1 MASCASCGS
10 CGGTDLMDDARSG
23 DTVCTTCGLVTGRE
37 NSLQV
42 SYDYSGEIAVSPA
55 VSITIVRVVRA
66 LELEPASDWI
76 EFVHQ
81 QANTNSSAK
90 PRRMTQRRV
99 CEILL
104 REDGHLYE
112 RIRALGFEKIRR
124 PQQSSTEQGQGQQG
138 STTNNTAIIRDDYGH
153 WIRRSGLCETRDEIR
168 ALNLA
173 CQQTVDRV
181 PELRFVLPPL
191 FVVAVYANMVS
202 ADKQTLACIVSD
214 TQTHP
219 QSVKRIM
226 KKIKT

>member
-1 MASCASCGS
+1 MACASCG
-10 CGGTDLMDDARSG
+10 GTELMDDACSG

-37 NSLQV
+37 NSLRV
-42 SYDYSGEIAVSPA
+42 SYDYSGEKTTSSSVST
-55 VSITIVRVVRA
+55 TIVHVVLA

-81 QANTNSSAK
+81 QSEKIK
-90 PRRMTQRRV
+90 PLRITRRRV

-112 RIRALGFEKIRR
+112 RMRALGFEKIRR
-124 PQQSSTEQGQGQQG
+124 PEQSSTEAEQGQL
-138 STTNNTAIIRDDYGH
+138 RDDYGH
-153 WIRRSGLCETRDEIR
+153 WIRRSGLCETRDQIR
-168 ALNLA
+168 ALDLA

-202 ADKQTLACIVSD
+202 PDKETLARIVSN
-214 TQTHP
+214 TQVHP

>member
-112 RIRALGFEKIRR
+112 RMRALGFEKIRR
-124 PQQSSTEQGQGQQG
+124 PQQSSTEAEQGQL
-138 STTNNTAIIRDDYGH
+138 RDDYGH
-153 WIRRSGLCETRDEIR
+153 WIRRSGLCETRDQIR
-168 ALNLA
+168 ALDLA
-173 CQQTVDRV
+173 CQQTLDRV

-202 ADKQTLACIVSD
+202 PDKETLARIVSN
-214 TQTHP
+214 TQVHP

>member
-1 MASCASCGS
+1 
-10 CGGTDLMDDARSG
+10 
-23 DTVCTTCGLVTGRE
+23 
-37 NSLQV
+37 
-42 SYDYSGEIAVSPA
+42 
-55 VSITIVRVVRA
+55 
-66 LELEPASDWI
+66 
-76 EFVHQ
+76 
-81 QANTNSSAK
+81 
-90 PRRMTQRRV
+90 MTQRRV

-104 REDGHLYE
+104 REDGNLYE
-112 RIRALGFEKIRR
+112 RMRALGFEKIRR
-124 PQQSSTEQGQGQQG
+124 PQQSSTIITAEGQGQGQQMF
-138 STTNNTAIIRDDYGH
+138 IRDDYGH
-153 WIRRSGLCETRDEIR
+153 WVRRSGLCETRDEIR

-202 ADKQTLACIVSD
+202 ADKQTLARIVSD

>member
-81 QANTNSSAK
+81 QANTSSAK

-112 RIRALGFEKIRR
+112 RMRALGFEKIRR

-202 ADKQTLACIVSD
+202 ADKQTLARIVSD